1 MQHLRIRNI
10 HRPLIRRKANA
21 VRPTKPI
28 RHSSDIS
35 ARGIKAI
42 DLVRQLRRRA
52 DALLGAVDGIGE
64 PDGPVRAHDD
74 DVVGRVEAP
83 AVVVVQQHFGLVR
96 WGGCHVGQAAGH
108 GARALGAEEDAVF
121 VFDAAVGVG
130 DVGRG
135 DGFVGPGCV
144 GGLADSADGDVL
156 RAVGGVIVLVAC
168 YEEASL
174 GLNVDACFVGVRV
187 VGEGEDCF

>member
-64 PDGPVRAHDD
+64 PDGPVRVHDD

-83 AVVVVQQHFGLVR
+83 AVVVVQQHLGLVR

-121 VFDAAVGVG
+121 VVDAAVGVG
-130 DVGRG
+130 GFRG
-135 DGFVGPGCV
+135 DCLVGPGSV
-144 GGLADSADGDVL
+144 FGGLADSADGDVL
-156 RAVGGVIVLVAC
+156 SAVGGVIVLVAC
-168 YEEASL
+168 HEEASL
-174 GLNVDACFVGVRV
+174 GGDVDACFVGVRV